1 MAESPTEVELSDR
14 NVYLLVFEVGGGI
27 TDFELIV
34 LLAEMLLSFEPKV
47 AAPLVADGNS
57 CSEKKVE
64 VGDLEKYVDRI
75 RKADP
80 TRQVTRQLII
90 TVPAKTCNKE
100 YIISRVKQGGRLAN
114 FS

>member
-1 MAESPTEVELSDR
+1 MSDN

-27 TDFELIV
+27 TDFEPLV
-34 LLAEMLLSFEPKV
+34 LLAEMLLLFEPKAAAA
-47 AAPLVADGNS
+47 AAPLVADGIS
-57 CSEKKVE
+57 CNEKKVD

-100 YIISRVKQGGRLAN
+100 YISRLMKQGRLAN

>member
-34 LLAEMLLSFEPKV
+34 LLAEMLLSFEPK
-47 AAPLVADGNS
+47 AAALVADGIS
-57 CSEKKVE
+57 CNEKKVD